1 MPGTVNAPA
10 PVEAAAAAVRFWAI
24 GRFRLDL
31 ATRSLSAELGA
42 DGLALSENLSVKT
55 AAVLQRLAERAGE
68 VVPRERLIAEVWEG
82 NSYTGSRALTQAIWQ
97 LRRVL
102 DAAEA
107 AGGESAIKTISKAG
121 YQLLLPAS
129 PWVPAPGVAPPDGP
143 ADPPAAPLNQTAP
156 VARKRWRRAAIWG
169 LALLLASCLGI
180 ASLWRARPVLVS
192 TTTAVPAPPL
202 PLTMRDGI
210 EEYPA
215 FSADGRWMAY
225 LWSRAGSPARLQV
238 IDRHAPDAP
247 PVEIRDEG
255 YTLARPMWL
264 GPDRLAYARARDA
277 ADCEVVAIDLAQH
290 EQPARRLASCFFER
304 NQAFVDASPD
314 GQWLV
319 LARHQGDEAGVGL
332 VLHRVADGHERQL
345 TRPAG
350 GLDDAQISFSRHG
363 DRVAFM
369 RGTAIV
375 GDLHV
380 VDIRTGAETRLTHDQ
395 APVGGLTWLSDDAG
409 IVFNSARDGAFA
421 TWRVAPTGGEPTL
434 FARADAATN
443 LATLPGEPQAV
454 AASLHRFSDTIELR
468 SLVDGHLLSA
478 IASSGRNLYA
488 QACPDAGR
496 VLFLS
501 MRSGRIALWTGDG
514 QGLAARQVA
523 LPPGTPD
530 PPGCSASEPR
540 FATSLR
546 APGAQHDALVIGRLD
561 RDEPLQVLPQT
572 GGYNS
577 VSWSLDGRS
586 LLVASDRGGGWDLW
600 RFDLQR
606 HDFQR
611 LTDDRGHFGRE
622 VRTRSGLW
630 LYYAR
635 LGKPGLWRRPLD
647 DAGRTGAPALV
658 TESLGSE
665 DWANWQWHDGALWL
679 VERGREHDQVVQ
691 RNELGAAPRVAFTL
705 PPGQLRL
712 YRSFA
717 ITPQGEV
724 VASMSGPRQADIVR
738 LEGPALPPASGQ
750 ATSVGR

>member
-1 MPGTVNAPA
+1 MNASA
-10 PVEAAAAAVRFWAI
+10 PVEAAATAARFWTI

-31 ATRSLSAELGA
+31 ATRSLSAGPGA
-42 DGLALSENLSVKT
+42 DGIALSENLSVKT

-102 DAAEA
+102 DTEAA

-121 YQLLLPAS
+121 YQLLLPAA
-129 PWVPAPGVAPPDGP
+129 PWIPAAGVAHADEP
-143 ADPPAAPLNQTAP
+143 ADAPAVSVNPAAPWG
-156 VARKRWRRAAIWG
+156 RRRWHRAALWG
-169 LALLLASCLGI
+169 LVPVLMVVLASSLGL
-180 ASLWRARPVLVS
+180 AGLWWPHSVPVL
-192 TTTAVPAPPL
+192 AAAALPAPPL
-202 PLTMRDGI
+202 PLTMRDGV

-238 IDRHAPDAP
+238 VDRHAPDAP

-264 GPDRLAYARARDA
+264 GARRLAYARAREA
-277 ADCEVVAIDLAQH
+277 ADCEVVVVDVTQP
-290 EQPARRLASCFFER
+290 ERPARRLASCFYER

-319 LARHQGDEAGVGL
+319 LARHQGEAGVAL
-332 VLHRVADGHERQL
+332 VLHRVADGQERQL

-350 GLDDAQISFSRHG
+350 GLDDAQISFSRRG

-375 GDLHV
+375 GDLYV
-380 VDIRTGAETRLTHDQ
+380 VDIQTGAETRLTHDQ
-395 APVGGLTWLSDDAG
+395 APVGGLAWLSGDAG

-421 TWRVAPTGGEPTL
+421 TWRVAPAGGEPTL
-434 FARADAATN
+434 FARAGTATN

-454 AASLHRFSDTIELR
+454 AASLHHFSDTIELR
-468 SLVDGHLLSA
+468 SLADGRLLSA

-514 QGLAARQVA
+514 QGAAARQVA

-530 PPGCSASEPR
+530 PPGCSATEPR

-586 LLVASDRGGGWDLW
+586 LLVASGRGGGWDLW

-611 LTDDRGHFGRE
+611 LTDDQGHFGRE

-647 DAGRTGAPALV
+647 QVGRTGAPTLV
-658 TESLGSE
+658 TDALGSE

-679 VERGREHDQVVQ
+679 VERGPEQDQVV
-691 RNELGAAPRVAFTL
+691 RRDELGAAPRIAFTL

-738 LEGPALPPASGQ
+738 LEGPALPAVSGQ